1 MDEGTAKIDKYQYS
15 QNDFIKAGAL
25 MALGIVNAGIKNEC
39 DPAFALLTEY
49 IDTSNDVLRN
59 GIISGLTLAYAGS
72 AREDVLEVL
81 TPLVIDCSISF
92 QSSALAALALGL
104 VFVGTCNE
112 DVA

>member
-1 MDEGTAKIDKYQYS
+1 
-15 QNDFIKAGAL
+15 
-25 MALGIVNAGIKNEC
+25 MALGIVNAGIKSEY

-49 IDTSNDVLRN
+49 IDTSNDILRN
-59 GIISGLTLAYAGS
+59 GIIAGLTLAYAGS

-81 TPLVIDCSISF
+81 TPLVIDSSISF